1 MNNNLILGSLYGVA
15 AQIITYLQLQGN
27 VKYGWYKKY
36 PIPLLLL
43 SIPIAYLFIKSV
55 EHFVKAYNGEVTPS
69 RLIGFSIGMVVFMIM
84 SWIMFK
90 EPITVKTFV
99 CLLLSVA
106 ILVIQ
111 ICWK

>member
-1 MNNNLILGSLYGVA
+1 MNSNLGLGMLYGLA
-15 AQIITYLQLQGN
+15 AQVITYLQLQGN

-55 EHFVKAYNGEVTPS
+55 EYLVKAYDGEVTPS
-69 RLIGFSIGMVVFMIM
+69 RLIGFGIGIVVFMIM

-99 CLLLSVA
+99 CLLLSIA

-111 ICWK
+111 IWWK

>member
-1 MNNNLILGSLYGVA
+1 MNNHLVLGSLYGVA

-55 EHFVKAYNGEVTPS
+55 DHFVKAYNGDVYPS
-69 RLIGFSIGMVVFMIM
+69 RILGYGLGIIVFMIM

-90 EPITVKTFV
+90 EPITAKTAV

-106 ILVIQ
+106 IIGIQ
-111 ICWK
+111 IWWK